1 MIRTTFIFVLGSLAA
16 FGCANATQPFAGA
29 PATRLTPAPV
39 VTADIN
45 TKMDKWQTVVYA
57 NRRPGADVIFYGI
70 ADWRD
75 AIAQAKAAGAK
86 QVSLIFVFDGPA
98 MVLTL
103 NDAAFNRVMGTT
115 TGNPW
120 KSLVTDLQ
128 KSGVDTEVCGAR
140 MKELGVGNADLLPA
154 VKVDNDGWLRVMDL
168 QSKGYT
174 LFQT

>member
-1 MIRTTFIFVLGSLAA
+1 MLRTTLITVISALVAVS
-16 FGCANATQPFAGA
+16 CASPTQPFAGA
-29 PATRLTPAPV
+29 PASRLTPAPQIK
-39 VTADIN
+39 ADIN
-45 TKMDKWQTVVYA
+45 AKMDKWQTVIYA
-57 NRRPGADVIFYGI
+57 NRRPGADVIFYGV

-75 AIAQAKAAGAK
+75 AIAQAKNDGTK

-98 MVLTL
+98 LVLAL

-120 KSLVTDLQ
+120 KSLLMDLQ
-128 KSGVDTEVCGAR
+128 KSGAETEVCGGR

-154 VKVDNDGWLRVMDL
+154 VKVDNDGWLRVMEL

>member
-1 MIRTTFIFVLGSLAA
+1 MIRTTFIFVLGSLTA
-16 FGCANATQPFAGA
+16 FGCANTTQPFAGA

-128 KSGVDTEVCGAR
+128 KSGADTEACGAR
-140 MKELGVGNADLLPA
+140 MKELGVGNTDLLPA

>member
-1 MIRTTFIFVLGSLAA
+1 
-16 FGCANATQPFAGA
+16 
-29 PATRLTPAPV
+29 
-39 VTADIN
+39 
-45 TKMDKWQTVVYA
+45 
-57 NRRPGADVIFYGI
+57 
-70 ADWRD
+70 
-75 AIAQAKAAGAK
+75 
-86 QVSLIFVFDGPA
+86 VFDGPA
-98 MVLTL
+98 MVLAL

-128 KSGVDTEVCGAR
+128 KSGADTEACGAR

>member
-1 MIRTTFIFVLGSLAA
+1 MIRTTCITVVSSIAA
-16 FGCANATQPFAGA
+16 ISCASATQPFAGA
-29 PATRLTPAPV
+29 PATRLTPAPAI
-39 VTADIN
+39 TADMN

-75 AIAQAKAAGAK
+75 AIAQAKAGGAK
-86 QVSLIFVFDGPA
+86 QVSLIIVFDGPA
-98 MVLTL
+98 WVLAL

-120 KSLVTDLQ
+120 KSLVGDLQ
-128 KSGVDTEVCGAR
+128 KSGADIEVCGGR
-140 MKELGVGNADLLPA
+140 MKDLGVGNADLLPS
-154 VKVDNDGWLRVMDL
+154 VKVDTDGWLRVMEL